1 MPWNKKTTKRDR
13 KRRHRREAIAAWW
26 RAYGEM
32 LDRDLREG
40 LRFSVREMI
49 YTMSRDLQIET
60 SEPQGEWKEMRMVK
74 VEDLQK

>member
-13 KRRHRREAIAAWW
+13 KRRHRREAIARWW